1 MIVKLKFNIEKND
14 KININMSSLLHGFLI
29 ENLENNFAEEMHQ
42 MSMRPYSQ
50 NISVE
55 NSNWYWNINTLN
67 AVAYKKIISN
77 IENLKKVYLTHNKN
91 EIVIK
96 NKEIIK
102 SDYNKLFYKN
112 YIEEKNSRYIDIEF
126 LTPTAFK
133 KDNRYVN
140 YPDKKLIFSNLIK
153 RYDLFSEIT
162 KIYDEK
168 LIKEF
173 NDKSEIVKYNLRSTY
188 FYLEGIKIPSFKGR
202 ITLKI
207 GGSNV
212 LVNLS
217 NMLLEFGEFSGVGI
231 KTALGMGALKKYDN
245 RRYSQ

>member
-102 SDYNKLFYKN
+102 SDYNKLF
-112 YIEEKNSRYIDIEF
+112 
-126 LTPTAFK
+126 
-133 KDNRYVN
+133 
-140 YPDKKLIFSNLIK
+140 
-153 RYDLFSEIT
+153 
-162 KIYDEK
+162 
-168 LIKEF
+168 
-173 NDKSEIVKYNLRSTY
+173 
-188 FYLEGIKIPSFKGR
+188 
-202 ITLKI
+202 
-207 GGSNV
+207 
-212 LVNLS
+212 
-217 NMLLEFGEFSGVGI
+217 I
-231 KTALGMGALKKYDN
+231 KTIQKKKAPDILILN
-245 RRYSQ
+245 F